1 MRFALSE
8 EHQALAATAG
18 RWAEA
23 SFGPARLRQA
33 AAGQPVDQT
42 AVRTELAEMGW
53 LGIVVPEGLGGSA
66 GTVLDGC
73 LVAEQLARHLVP
85 VPFTGPALV
94 VATAA
99 ALLPGVDRTRVL
111 TALAAGTAAHAL
123 VLDDQLRWPPE
134 SEEGRAFEWTPGAR
148 LLVPG
153 GDGLVE
159 ADAEAVSPI
168 PCQDLTRQVAQV
180 PGLAPWAAPTGGGV
194 ERVLAVAH
202 VGLAASLV
210 GTMSGAM
217 DTALAHVATREQF
230 GRTIGSFQAVQH
242 LCADMLVDVESAR
255 TATYGAAWAV
265 DNLTPGEALVAGAT
279 AKAWAAAAA
288 RRVCETA
295 IQLHGGMGYTWE
307 CDAHLYL
314 RAALFCADAFGG
326 EAGALD
332 TVADAVFDAARTADP
347 ATSRNQQ
354 ED

>member
-33 AAGQPVDQT
+33 AAGQPVDQ
-42 AVRTELAEMGW
+42 AGVRTELAEMGW
-53 LGIVVPEGLGGSA
+53 LGIVVPEALGGSG

-85 VPFTGPALV
+85 APFAGPALV

-99 ALLPGVDRTRVL
+99 ALLPEVERTGVL
-111 TALAAGTAAHAL
+111 TGLADGTTAYAL
-123 VLDDQLRWPPE
+123 VLDERLRWPPVAG
-134 SEEGRAFEWTPGAR
+134 EGRAFEWTPGAR

-153 GDGLVE
+153 PEGL
-159 ADAEAVSPI
+159 AEEDPGAASPI
-168 PCQDLTRQVAQV
+168 PCQDLTRQVGRV
-180 PGLAPWAAPTGGGV
+180 PGLAPWADPSGDRT
-194 ERVLAVAH
+194 ELVLAVAH
-202 VGLAASLV
+202 VGLAACLV

-217 DTALAHVATREQF
+217 DTALAHVATRQQF

-265 DNLTPGEALVAGAT
+265 GNLTPGEAVVAGAT

-332 TVADAVFDAARTADP
+332 TVADAVFAAARTADP
-347 ATSRNQQ
+347 ATTHTQ
-354 ED
+354 EED